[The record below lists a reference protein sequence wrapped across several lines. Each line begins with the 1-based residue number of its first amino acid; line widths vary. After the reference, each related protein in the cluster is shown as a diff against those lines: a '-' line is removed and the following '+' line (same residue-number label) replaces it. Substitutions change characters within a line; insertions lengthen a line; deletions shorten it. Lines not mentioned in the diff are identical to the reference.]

1 MIHYSDISIPEEI
14 PYVFFVGFVYST
26 PNKSNLSSK
35 DISDIGESIAT
46 ICPNLNN
53 DFKKNILRS
62 LFLET
67 DVIEQVINWQ
77 EITGGRVTEL
87 FEKLARARRQL
98 NPIKISEEIKF
109 AFLLGISKWWD
120 SDDEQFTKN
129 RKLFLYSLSKTICR
143 NVEQDRLQDIREY
156 FNRKPITFEIREKIS
171 QLANGK
177 SEWNSDYYDE
187 TKPDTEEE
195 RMLRKFQEENK

>member
-1 MIHYSDISIPEEI
+1 MIHYGDISIPEEI

-35 DISDIGESIAT
+35 DISDIDESIAT
-46 ICPNLNN
+46 ICPNLSNN
-53 DFKKNILRS
+53 FKKNISRS

-120 SDDEQFTKN
+120 GDDEQFTKN

-143 NVEQDRLQDIREY
+143 NVEQDRLLDIRGY
-156 FNRKPITFEIREKIS
+156 FNRTPITFEIREKIS
-171 QLANGK
+171 QLANGR
-177 SEWNSDYYDE
+177 SEWNFDYYDE
-187 TKPDTEEE
+187 TEPDTEEE